1 MVIQYQIENLSLI
14 MSRLSFLSAAFLI
27 HPLLLLLLPSSCSQT
42 TSLTANKD
50 NISDCTRSC
59 GNINISYPFRL
70 KGDSKDCGIE
80 RYELSCEANGNGLT
94 HHAVLYLF
102 SGKYYVH
109 EIDYNNLT
117 IRLVDAGVFKISDN
131 YFSHPHYSLTR
142 FNFSYKFFPYI
153 LHNELNPSSLPV
165 PIIFLSCE
173 NPMNSSAIIVETAPC
188 INGISSYSS
197 SNSSLSSL
205 RTYSYFMVGR
215 SGHNTAESLGKTCQI
230 TLMVTVFPSTEDN
243 MTSCKGIYNEI
254 AHGFELSWSLE
265 CDKNGTTIKC
275 SSTRVLPWYDE
286 IIMKIIDKIGPGLEK
301 IYALFHFERRF
312 PMHASGLYL
321 GQLLG
326 CAVASL
332 AIYLAAKFTFGF
344 PLVTALLIYK
354 WRRRHLSMYENIED
368 FLRSNN
374 NLMPIRYSYSDIKK
388 MARGFKDKLGE
399 GGYGSVYKAKLRSGR
414 LVAIKMLG
422 KSKTKGQDFINEV
435 GTIGRIRHVNVVRLI
450 GFCVDGSK
458 RALVYDFMSNGS
470 LEKYIFSQ
478 QGDVSLSCQKTFEIA
493 LGVARGID
501 YLHRGCD
508 MQILHFDIKPHNILL
523 DENFTPKVS
532 DFGLAKLYPLDNSI
546 VSLTAARG
554 TMGYI
559 APELFYKNIGGVSYK
574 ADVYSFGMLLME
586 MAGRRK
592 NLNAGIEQSSQFS
605 QIYFPTWVS
614 DQLKAGKNI
623 EIGDDATDEEK
634 KIIKKMMMV
643 ALWCIQMKP
652 IERPSM
658 NKVVEML
665 EGEIESLQMPPRPF
679 LYPQQIPAD
688 EVGGDN
694 RSPCASS
701 ASESEEIT
709 LIADAN
715 VREI

>member
-1 MVIQYQIENLSLI
+1 MSGGSL
-14 MSRLSFLSAAFLI
+14 LFAAYTV
-27 HPLLLLLLPSSCSQT
+27 LLLLHVLSSCSQT
-42 TSLTANKD
+42 ASND
-50 NISDCTRSC
+50 NSDCTPSC

-70 KGDSKDCGIE
+70 KGDSKHCGNKSF
-80 RYELSCEANGNGLT
+80 ELSCEAKGNGTT
-94 HHAVLYLF
+94 HHAVLSLF
-102 SGKYYVH
+102 SGKYYVQA
-109 EIDYNNLT
+109 INYNNFT
-117 IRLVDAGVFKISDN
+117 IRLVDAGVHKIKDN
-131 YFSHPHYSLTR
+131 YFSDPLYSLTP
-142 FNFSYKFFPYI
+142 FNFSYDYSGVHYNY
-153 LHNELNPSSLPV
+153 LYESSKS
-165 PIIFLSCE
+165 IIFLSCE
-173 NPMNSSAIIVETAPC
+173 NPMNPSDLIVETAPC
-188 INGISSYSS
+188 ISGVNNYSSSYSYFIQFGVGS
-197 SNSSLSSL
+197 G
-205 RTYSYFMVGR
+205 YVIGPWSY
-215 SGHNTAESLGKTCQI
+215 NLGDSCKI
-230 TLMVTVFPSTEDN
+230 TLMVMVSPSTEEH

-254 AHGFELSWSLE
+254 AHGFELSFYYVCGETCGSDEYCTLNS
-265 CDKNGTTIKC
+265 NGNGIQC
-275 SSTRVLPWYDE
+275 IPEV
-286 IIMKIIDKIGPGLEK
+286 KIGGPGLWP
-301 IYALFHFERRF
+301 IYYPINSLFHFKRLYG
-312 PMHASGLYL
+312 PYL
-321 GQLLG
+321 GELLG

-332 AIYLAAKFTFGF
+332 AICLAAKFSLGF
-344 PLVTALLIYK
+344 CCLIALLIYK
-354 WRRRHLSMYENIED
+354 WRRRHLSMYDNIED

-388 MARGFKDKLGE
+388 MTRGFKDKLGE

-422 KSKTKGQDFINEV
+422 KSKTNGQDFINEV

-458 RALVYDFMSNGS
+458 RVLVYDFMSNGS

-478 QGDVSLSCQKTFEIA
+478 QGDVPLSCQKIFEIA
-493 LGVARGID
+493 LGVARGIQ
-501 YLHRGCD
+501 YLHQGCD

-586 MAGRRK
+586 MSGRRK

-614 DQLKAGKNI
+614 DQLKAGKDI
-623 EIGDDATDEEK
+623 EIGDDAPDEEK

-665 EGEIESLQMPPRPF
+665 EGEIESLQMPPRPS
-679 LYPQQIPAD
+679 LYPQQIPAG
-688 EVGGDN
+688 EAGVDN

-715 VREI
+715 

>member
-1 MVIQYQIENLSLI
+1 

-27 HPLLLLLLPSSCSQT
+27 HLLLLLLLHVPSSCSQT
-42 TSLTANKD
+42 ASNNFTANKAHD
-50 NISDCTRSC
+50 NSDCTRSC

-70 KGDSKDCGIE
+70 KGDSKHCGSE
-80 RYELSCEANGNGLT
+80 SYELSCEANGNALT

-102 SGKYYVH
+102 SVKYYVL
-109 EIDYNNLT
+109 EIDYNSLT
-117 IRLVDAGVFKISDN
+117 IRLVDAGVHKISDN

-142 FNFSYKFFPYI
+142 FNISRSSFQYI
-153 LHNELNPSSLPV
+153 LVYSIPSSLSV

-173 NPMNSSAIIVETAPC
+173 NPMNSSAFIVETAPC
-188 INGISSYSS
+188 INGISSNSS

-205 RTYSYFMVGR
+205 RTYSYVMVGEPPLYTIYR
-215 SGHNTAESLGKTCQI
+215 FFHIDELILCRASGMCSRL
-230 TLMVTVFPSTEDN
+230 PST
-243 MTSCKGIYNEI
+243 I
-254 AHGFELSWSLE
+254 
-265 CDKNGTTIKC
+265 
-275 SSTRVLPWYDE
+275 
-286 IIMKIIDKIGPGLEK
+286 
-301 IYALFHFERRF
+301 
-312 PMHASGLYL
+312 
-321 GQLLG
+321 
-326 CAVASL
+326 
-332 AIYLAAKFTFGF
+332 
-344 PLVTALLIYK
+344 LLIYK
-354 WRRRHLSMYENIED
+354 WRRRHLSMYEDIED

-374 NLMPIRYSYSDIKK
+374 NLTPIRYSYSDIKK
-388 MARGFKDKLGE
+388 MARGFMDKLGE

-422 KSKTKGQDFINEV
+422 KSKTNNGQDFINEV
-435 GTIGRIRHVNVVRLI
+435 ATIGRIRHVNVVRLI
-450 GFCVDGSK
+450 GFCVEGSK

-478 QGDVSLSCQKTFEIA
+478 QGDVSLSCHKIFEIA

-501 YLHRGCD
+501 YLHQGCD

-614 DQLKAGKNI
+614 DQLKAGKDI

-688 EVGGDN
+688 EVGVDN

-715 VREI
+715 EVN